1 MHFVAI
7 SSFSNQ
13 NVSANNMN
21 GPLVIMGVAG
31 CGKTSLA
38 SVLAAEWHWALI
50 EGDDFHPESNVQ
62 KMRQGIALSDD
73 DRSGWLDTLSAE
85 LEKAGSQAVLT
96 CSALKKSYRD
106 RLRAA
111 HPKLRFVHLQLT
123 QAKARERV
131 QQRESHYFSASLV
144 ESQFNALESTQDESG
159 VLNLPADQEMDVL
172 MQSVLSWMS
181 SQNVFDRSKPN
192 KFEQLSHVLIGTC
205 LGVMAVSVF
214 TNVVLRYGFGQG
226 IAASEE
232 LSRLL
237 FVWMVFIGATAA
249 YPTGEHMA
257 FNALVVKLSKKPVA
271 LGVLTRL
278 IRALVVLCCV
288 LLGMGAWQQV
298 LVGMESV
305 SVVLGYPMALLP
317 LPVLLSASLIGAM
330 ALVQLLNGSPIDV
343 LHSAELE

>member
-1 MHFVAI
+1 MHFAAI
-7 SSFSNQ
+7 SCFSNQ
-13 NVSANNMN
+13 NVSANKMN

-38 SVLAAEWHWALI
+38 SVLATEWHWALI

-85 LEKAGSQAVLT
+85 LKKAGSQAVLT

-111 HPKLRFVHLQLT
+111 HPTLRFVHLQLT
-123 QAKARERV
+123 PAQARERV
-131 QQRESHYFSASLV
+131 QQREGHYFSANLV
-144 ESQFNALESTQDESG
+144 ESQFNALESTQDEAG

-172 MQSVLSWMS
+172 VQKVLSWLS
-181 SQNVFDRSKPN
+181 RHNAHETPKTS
-192 KFEQLSHVLIGTC
+192 KFEQLSQVLMGTC
-205 LGVMAVSVF
+205 LGVMAVAVF

-249 YPTGEHMA
+249 YPAGEHMA
-257 FNALVVKLSKKPVA
+257 FNALVIKLRSRPVA
-271 LGVLTRL
+271 LGVLTRT
-278 IRALVVLCCV
+278 IRALVVLSCV
-288 LLGMGAWQQV
+288 LLGIGAWQQV

-305 SVVLGYPMALLP
+305 SVVLGYPVALLP
-317 LPVLLSASLIGAM
+317 LPVLLSASLIGVM
-330 ALVQLLNGSPIDV
+330 ALVQLIKGSPIAV